1 MLRDSPN
8 SSVQLDSYLGVFRYG
23 RRAIELVWSTDR
35 RLTVA
40 LAVLTLTA
48 GLLPAGIAYVGKL
61 IVDSVVA
68 AIAVSSAGGAPDY
81 AGVMWFVAIEGLLVA
96 GMAATHRGMGYCQTL
111 LRVLLSQSVNTLILE
126 KALTLELAQFEDSE
140 FYDKLN
146 RARQEASSRPLSLV
160 TRTFN
165 LLQHG
170 ISLASYATLLLQ
182 FSGWA
187 VLVLIAAGLP
197 AFVAETYFSGERF
210 RMFRHRSAERRKLL
224 YLEMVLAR
232 EDHAKEIKLFQLG
245 TELLRRY
252 KKIFQALFDDER
264 RLTRR
269 QDGWG
274 LVLGLISNA
283 AFYGAYAWI
292 AVATIQGT
300 ISLGQMTMYLV
311 VFKQG
316 QSSVS
321 AMLGAI
327 GGLYEDNLYLS
338 NLYEY
343 LEQPTLAWAGASAH
357 GPEPSAGVVFEHV
370 SFTYP
375 GASRPAV
382 RDLSLT
388 LTPGQSVGV
397 VGRNGSGKTTLIK
410 LLAGLYPVDEGRIL
424 YEGRNLEDWDA
435 ELLRKRIGIIF
446 QDFNRYQLEVGENIG
461 VGDEPRLHD
470 AAGWAEAAQLG
481 QAADFIEKLPEGY
494 HTQLG
499 RWFHQG
505 QELSGG
511 EWQRIA
517 LSRAFMRRGAEILV
531 LDEPTAAMDAETEA
545 DVFEHF
551 QSLTQAKIVVL
562 ISHRF
567 STVRQADL
575 IVVMDQGQII
585 ERGSH
590 DELVALGGQYA
601 RLFELQ
607 AKGYR

>member
-35 RLTVA
+35 RLTVG
-40 LAVLTLTA
+40 LAVLTLMA
-48 GLLPAGIAYVGKL
+48 GVLPAGIAYVGKL

-96 GMAATHRGMGYCQTL
+96 GMAATQRGMGYCQTL

-343 LEQPTLAWAGASAH
+343 LEQPTLAWAGASGH

-382 RDLSLT
+382 RDLSLA

-461 VGDEPRLHD
+461 VGDAPRLHD
-470 AAGWAEAAQLG
+470 AAGWTEAAQLG
-481 QAADFIEKLPEGY
+481 QAADFIEKLPDGY

-517 LSRAFMRRGAEILV
+517 LSRAFMRQGAEILV

>member
-96 GMAATHRGMGYCQTL
+96 GMAATQRGMGYCQTL

-481 QAADFIEKLPEGY
+481 QAANFIEKLPEGY

>member
-1 MLRDSPN
+1 
-8 SSVQLDSYLGVFRYG
+8 
-23 RRAIELVWSTDR
+23 
-35 RLTVA
+35 
-40 LAVLTLTA
+40 
-48 GLLPAGIAYVGKL
+48 
-61 IVDSVVA
+61 
-68 AIAVSSAGGAPDY
+68 
-81 AGVMWFVAIEGLLVA
+81 
-96 GMAATHRGMGYCQTL
+96 
-111 LRVLLSQSVNTLILE
+111 
-126 KALTLELAQFEDSE
+126 
-140 FYDKLN
+140 
-146 RARQEASSRPLSLV
+146 
-160 TRTFN
+160 
-165 LLQHG
+165 
-170 ISLASYATLLLQ
+170 
-182 FSGWA
+182 
-187 VLVLIAAGLP
+187 
-197 AFVAETYFSGERF
+197 
-210 RMFRHRSAERRKLL
+210 
-224 YLEMVLAR
+224 
-232 EDHAKEIKLFQLG
+232 
-245 TELLRRY
+245 
-252 KKIFQALFDDER
+252 
-264 RLTRR
+264 
-269 QDGWG
+269 
-274 LVLGLISNA
+274 
-283 AFYGAYAWI
+283 
-292 AVATIQGT
+292 
-300 ISLGQMTMYLV
+300 
-311 VFKQG
+311 
-316 QSSVS
+316 
-321 AMLGAI
+321 MLGAI

-481 QAADFIEKLPEGY
+481 QAANFIEKLPEGY

>member
-35 RLTVA
+35 RLTIG

-48 GLLPAGIAYVGKL
+48 GVLPAGIAYVGKL

-68 AIAVSSAGGAPDY
+68 AIDVSAAGGAPDY
-81 AGVMWFVAIEGLLVA
+81 TGVMWFVAIEGLLVA
-96 GMAATHRGMGYCQTL
+96 GMAATQRGIGYCQTL
-111 LRVLLSQSVNTLILE
+111 LRVLLSQRVNTLILE

-245 TELLRRY
+245 TELLQRY
-252 KKIFQALFDDER
+252 KNIFHALFEDER

-343 LEQPTLAWAGASAH
+343 LEQPALSWAGASAH
-357 GPEPSAGVVFEHV
+357 GPEPSAGVVFENV

-382 RDLSLT
+382 RNLNLT
-388 LTPGQSVGV
+388 LTPGQSIGI

-410 LLAGLYPVDEGRIL
+410 LLAGLYPADEGRIL
-424 YEGRNLEDWDA
+424 YEGRDLEEWDA
-435 ELLRKRIGIIF
+435 DLLRKRIGIIF

-461 VGDEPRLHD
+461 VGDEPRLSD
-470 AAGWAEAAQLG
+470 AAGWAEAARLG
-481 QAADFIEKLPEGY
+481 QAASFIENLPDQY

-517 LSRAFMRRGAEILV
+517 LSRAFMRQGAEILV

-575 IVVMDQGQII
+575 IVVMEQGQII

-590 DELVALGGQYA
+590 EELVSLGGQYA

-607 AKGYR
+607 ARGYR

>member
-35 RLTVA
+35 RLTVG
-40 LAVLTLTA
+40 LAVLTLMA
-48 GLLPAGIAYVGKL
+48 GVLPAGIAYVGKL

-96 GMAATHRGMGYCQTL
+96 GMAATQRGMGYCQTL

-382 RDLSLT
+382 RDLSLA

-461 VGDEPRLHD
+461 VGDAPRLHD

-481 QAADFIEKLPEGY
+481 QAADFIEKLPDGY

-517 LSRAFMRRGAEILV
+517 LSRAFMRQGAEILV